1 MDACR
6 KPPLHSTSGNKSF
19 VIPYSLFLVVV
30 LTTQVVPAV
39 RADQL
44 ALVAGEPVGTGGA
57 DLAVVVDRGF
67 FGSFG
72 ADRARRTIL

>member
-1 MDACR
+1 
-6 KPPLHSTSGNKSF
+6 
-19 VIPYSLFLVVV
+19 
-30 LTTQVVPAV
+30 V